1 MSFAEIMVTQRRESS
16 LDKIE
21 KMVRWERLRY
31 RLKKILDR
39 SEEGRPAYDELV
51 MFRVMILQKLYD
63 LSDPQMEEMLYDRLS
78 FRRFC
83 GLGLE
88 DKIPDET
95 TILRFGNLL
104 QGQSEK
110 LLSLINKDLGEKGIE
125 WAGGRIVDATLIK
138 SKVKPPR
145 GGTQSEADPEAG
157 WTCKNDKYTYGYKA
171 HVSTTK
177 KGLICKTKITSA
189 DYHDSQVLESLLD
202 EETTKVYADKAYPS
216 KERRQRLKEHG
227 IKDGILY
234 KKSKGAALSPHLQAL
249 NKIHSRIRQ
258 TVERTFAHLKEIFG
272 MRVAR
277 YKGWD
282 RNQVHVD
289 LLAIAYNLKRSTRLL
304 PG

>member
-1 MSFAEIMVTQRRESS
+1 MSFAEMLVPQRRESS
-16 LDKIE
+16 LDKILGLV
-21 KMVRWERLRY
+21 KWERLRY
-31 RLKKILDR
+31 RLKKIVDR
-39 SEEGRPAYDELV
+39 SSEGRPAYDELV

-95 TILRFGNLL
+95 TILRFRNLL
-104 QGQSEK
+104 QGHSEK
-110 LLSLINKDLGEKGIE
+110 LLARVNQDLGEKGIE
-125 WAGGRIVDATLIK
+125 WAGGRIVDATLIE
-138 SKVKPPR
+138 SKARPPR
-145 GGTQSEADPEAG
+145 GWEQSEVDPEAG
-157 WTCKNDKYTYGYKA
+157 WACKNGDYTYGYKG

-189 DYHDSQVLESLLD
+189 EVHDSQVLESLLD
-202 EETTKVYADKAYPS
+202 ENTTKVYADKAYPS
-216 KERRQRLKEHG
+216 KARRQHLKDHG
-227 IKDGILY
+227 IKDGILH
-234 KKSKGAALSPHLQAL
+234 KKPKGAPLDPYLKEL
-249 NKIHSRIRQ
+249 NKIHSRIRS
-258 TVERTFAHLKEIFG
+258 TVERTFAHLKGIFG
-272 MRVAR
+272 ARIAR

-282 RNQVHVD
+282 KNQVHLD